1 MSESTPRTPRLNGGA
16 ANTPSAALGARAG
29 DALQFSGA
37 LPIAS
42 ADAARATAS
51 FTTNRLLTEQ
61 IRSAHALGELARS
74 QSNLISEFAHASLP
88 FGPFRDAVVNFAR
101 AEAAMADTIIGA
113 ANRFGREFGHIAFA
127 FR

>member
-1 MSESTPRTPRLNGGA
+1 MNGSTPRTPHRKAGA
-16 ANTPSAALGARAG
+16 ADAPSATLGALAG
-29 DALQFSGA
+29 AALQFPGA
-37 LPIAS
+37 LPIAG

-51 FTTNRLLTEQ
+51 YTTNRMLTEQ

-74 QSNLISEFAHASLP
+74 QSNLISEFAQASLP

-101 AEAAMADTIIGA
+101 VEAAMADTIIGA